1 MSFDD
6 SNMKNSSY
14 FYPNSSHKEELE
26 NYFYG
31 ETSQLNKEESDKS
44 INKKNDLFICLKC
57 NHSPKIVFK
66 TRETIDLFCNCCNIQ
81 NFQINNISNYFMNY
95 KNDSIKIDS
104 IVCNTHKIK
113 YDYYCTQ
120 CKYDICQ
127 KCVSDRISHI
137 SHKLFKY
144 PVKDVNYNNIEYYI
158 YNNYKN
164 SIDKDLY
171 FYKLLKSL
179 LYTYTIFP
187 SFNLY
192 ESIRSANEFLNSSSN
207 VNNSNEKNNEIV
219 EKIIRLPRELKEN
232 ANNAKEIIEI
242 KIEENNFYN
251 LNTLCELDLSNLKIM
266 ELQENNISDIS
277 PLVNNNSNF
286 HNLEILNLARNHIND
301 KNIVHFLQ
309 FHKRFPGLKYLD
321 VSLNSLHNVEFFNAI
336 RFLEKLEFLDAG
348 SNRFYKKDEIF
359 ISNNSNKNSNSI
371 ISNNQNI
378 NFENLEELFL
388 TRGSFSSEV
397 VIDLFSHY
405 KFINLKKLVLSG
417 NDLSNLKYLNYFIHC
432 KNLEEIN
439 LKNNRITKL
448 DSEKE
453 FKSVK
458 VIYLE
463 YNLIDDINNILEFME
478 KFPNLTKIG
487 ISNNKFDLADEQK
500 QYILENN
507 EKINELI

>member
-1 MSFDD
+1 
-6 SNMKNSSY
+6 
-14 FYPNSSHKEELE
+14 
-26 NYFYG
+26 
-31 ETSQLNKEESDKS
+31 
-44 INKKNDLFICLKC
+44 
-57 NHSPKIVFK
+57 
-66 TRETIDLFCNCCNIQ
+66 
-81 NFQINNISNYFMNY
+81 
-95 KNDSIKIDS
+95 
-104 IVCNTHKIK
+104 
-113 YDYYCTQ
+113 
-120 CKYDICQ
+120 
-127 KCVSDRISHI
+127 
-137 SHKLFKY
+137 
-144 PVKDVNYNNIEYYI
+144 
-158 YNNYKN
+158 
-164 SIDKDLY
+164 
-171 FYKLLKSL
+171 
-179 LYTYTIFP
+179 
-187 SFNLY
+187 
-192 ESIRSANEFLNSSSN
+192 
-207 VNNSNEKNNEIV
+207 
-219 EKIIRLPRELKEN
+219 
-232 ANNAKEIIEI
+232 
-242 KIEENNFYN
+242 
-251 LNTLCELDLSNLKIM
+251 M